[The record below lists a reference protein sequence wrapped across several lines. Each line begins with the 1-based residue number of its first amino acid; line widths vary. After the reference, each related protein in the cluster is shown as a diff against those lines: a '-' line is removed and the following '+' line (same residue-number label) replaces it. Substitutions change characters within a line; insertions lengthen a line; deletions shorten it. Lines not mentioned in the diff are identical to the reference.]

1 MARDRSNDRVD
12 IPLFLLPQI
21 VKEHVLNVGDRI
33 YRISVKRTHWHR
45 YNVSVRTKSLPREL
59 APPCVTGGLPD
70 PALAPGAPGSAAG
83 AGGGRSP

>member
-1 MARDRSNDRVD
+1 MARDRSNDKAD

-21 VKEHVLNVGDRI
+21 VKEQVRKTGDKI

-59 APPCVTGGLPD
+59 APPYVKGCLPD

-83 AGGGRSP
+83 SGGGRSP